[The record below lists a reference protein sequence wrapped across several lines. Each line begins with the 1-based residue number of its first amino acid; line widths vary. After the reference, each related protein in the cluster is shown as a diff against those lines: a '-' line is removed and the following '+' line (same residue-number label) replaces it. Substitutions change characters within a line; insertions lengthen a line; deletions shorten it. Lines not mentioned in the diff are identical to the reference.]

1 MANKE
6 NKQKSWKRSSQ
17 RTNHI
22 PLIIPNDSVIT
33 TNAICSLSSE
43 PVPTRIAI
51 RELIGSG
58 AFGRVYKA
66 QLDDS
71 EQLVA
76 VKQTLYNP
84 KFCQRE
90 AEIMGQLIYHG
101 NITRLLMHSVV
112 TLGVPPVSYILLIME
127 YMPMTL
133 LDYINHHL
141 KQLETAEA
149 LIYVRI
155 LSYQIFRGLGYLH
168 SLGICHRDIK
178 PENLL
183 MDNQKMVL
191 KLSDFGS
198 AKLLVPQEPSL
209 SYICSRLY
217 RAPELF
223 AKCELYGCAVDIWS
237 AGCVLAELLKGSPLF
252 ASHKHDRRQL
262 RFMVS
267 LLGSEG
273 LERAPEIRSKCGDSL
288 RARSSRL
295 SWDLLLNVA
304 VPQDLSDLLNSC
316 LVYESSARI
325 LPMVACGH
333 SSYDEL
339 RIMDALGL
347 RMPNGYPLPPLF
359 NFTSQEL
366 GTDPKLWVMLLP
378 LHLAQAEE
386 ELPDLLGVEGV

>member
-1 MANKE
+1 VVTAY
-6 NKQKSWKRSSQ
+6 
-17 RTNHI
+17 
-22 PLIIPNDSVIT
+22 
-33 TNAICSLSSE
+33 AIGRQNSD
-43 PVPTRIAI
+43 PVLAKIDI
-51 RELIGSG
+51 KELIGSG

-66 QLDDS
+66 RLDDS
-71 EQLVA
+71 EELVA
-76 VKQTLYNP
+76 VKQTIYNP

-90 AEIMGQLIYHG
+90 AEIMGRLMDHNNIIRLI
-101 NITRLLMHSVV
+101 MHSCVA
-112 TLGVPPVSYILLIME
+112 LGVPPMSYIMLIME
-127 YMPMTL
+127 FMPMTL

-141 KQLETAEA
+141 KQLEPAEK

-198 AKLLVPQEPSL
+198 AKLLVPNEPSL

-223 AKCELYGCAVDIWS
+223 AKYELYGCAVDIWS

-252 ASHKHDRRQL
+252 ASPKHDRKQL
-262 RFMVS
+262 RFIVNM
-267 LLGSEG
+267 LGAEG
-273 LERAPEIRSKCGDSL
+273 LERAPEVLSKCGDFQ
-288 RARSSRL
+288 RPRTSRP

-325 LPMVACGH
+325 PPMVALGH
-333 SSYDEL
+333 CSYDEL
-339 RIMDALGL
+339 RIMESLGL
-347 RMPNGYPLPPLF
+347 RMPNHYPLPPLF

-366 GTDPKLWVMLLP
+366 GTDPKLWIMLLP
-378 LHLAQAEE
+378 LHLSQAEE
-386 ELPDLLGVEGV
+386 EFPAVAAFEDVSEISGHADLC